1 MANTETTINAV
12 MYPQR
17 YIQTME
23 VIIISESLGF

>member
-17 YIQTME
+17 NMQTME
-23 VIIISESLGF
+23 VIIINESLGF